1 MRSMRHVRLHNSGQ
15 DEDVER
21 RFADA
26 ADLFRSRDVPAAERR
41 LRRILDEQPDHT
53 PSLNLLALIAGR
65 AGRDAE
71 CVALLERAIAHGTAD
86 QTSASALLLAAAHE
100 RAGRTEAAES
110 AYRRALAA
118 APGTAQAHLKLGLLL
133 LRKGRP
139 GAASGALRDAVLAE
153 PGLAVAH
160 SALASALKALGDLA
174 SAAESA
180 ARAVALG
187 PDDPGFLANLAVIRN
202 AQGRYS
208 EGEAMSVRALARG
221 DDAALF
227 NTLGVALKQQERLDE
242 AAAAFERATTLR
254 PDFVDARYNLG
265 LVRKDQGRTD
275 EAVRL
280 LRDVVMLSP
289 DLAAARFALCMAHLS
304 PLYTDEAEI
313 ERRRA
318 DYAAELGGLVDHA
331 ARVGAAALA
340 GGVGAAQPFYLAY
353 QGRSDVG
360 LQKRYGALVCR
371 VMAEAFPPV
380 PLASHPVLGARIRVG
395 VICGHIRDHSV
406 WRLPTRGWVERLD
419 RTRFEVIGYHTGAQ
433 HDAETARAKTLFE
446 RFVQGPLT
454 VGAWRER
461 IAADQP
467 HALIFPEVGMDP
479 TVAQL
484 AAMRLAPVQ
493 YASWGHPTTS
503 GYPTLD
509 YFLSSEAMEPE
520 HGDDHYSEHLV
531 RLPGLS
537 TPVVVEPFA
546 GTIPSR
552 ADLGLPPDA
561 TVYWCGQSL
570 YKYLPQHDDVFAAI
584 AARTPGSRF
593 LFVEF
598 PGSKGVT
605 ARFRERLA
613 RAFSAHGLDAETSCV
628 WLPQMSAKSFLAAMG
643 CSDVVLDSVGWSGC
657 NSLLDALTHGLP
669 IVTLAGQTMRSRHG
683 AAILSLLGLEHLI
696 CQNLGAYVDV
706 ALSLTKVESRKAA
719 KRMLAL
725 NLHKLADPAAVPA
738 LERHMTNS
746 ISEPAMQLPRT

>member
-1 MRSMRHVRLHNSGQ
+1 MRQVGLHNSGQ
-15 DEDVER
+15 DEGVER
-21 RFADA
+21 RFAAA
-26 ADLFRSRDVPAAERR
+26 ADLFQARDAPAAELR
-41 LRRILDEQPDHT
+41 LRQNLEERPDHT
-53 PSLNLLALIAGR
+53 PSLNLLALIVGR

-71 CVALLERAIAHGTAD
+71 CVALLERAIAHGSAD
-86 QTSASALLLAAAHE
+86 QALASMLLLAAAHE
-100 RAGRTEAAES
+100 RAGRTQAAES
-110 AYRRALAA
+110 AYRRALVA
-118 APGTAQAHLKLGLLL
+118 APGTAEAPLKLGLLL
-133 LRKGRP
+133 LRQGRP
-139 GAASGALRDAVLAE
+139 DPASRALRDAVLAE
-153 PGLAVAH
+153 PDLAAAH

-174 SAAESA
+174 GAAESA
-180 ARAVALG
+180 AHAVALG

-208 EGEAMSVRALARG
+208 EGEAMSLRALAHG

-242 AAAAFERATTLR
+242 AAATFERATTLR

-275 EAVRL
+275 EAVSL
-280 LRDVVMLSP
+280 LREVVTLAP
-289 DLAAARFALCMAHLS
+289 DLAAARFALCMAHLP
-304 PLYTDEAEI
+304 PLYTDEPEI

-318 DYAAELGGLVDHA
+318 DYSTELDALVDHA

-353 QGRSDVG
+353 QGCSDVG

-371 VMAEAFPPV
+371 AMAEAFPPL
-380 PLASHPVLGARIRVG
+380 PLASRPVPGARIRVG

-419 RTRFEVIGYHTGAQ
+419 RTRFEVIGYHTSGQ
-433 HDAETARAKTLFE
+433 RDSETGRAETLFD

-454 VGAWRER
+454 VAAWRER

-467 HALIFPEVGMDP
+467 HALIYPEVGMDP
-479 TVAQL
+479 MAAQL

-509 YFLSSEAMEPE
+509 YFLSSEAMEPAE
-520 HGDDHYSEHLV
+520 GDDHYSEHLV

-537 TPVVVEPFA
+537 TPIVVEPFA

-552 ADLGLPPDA
+552 ADLGLPPQA

-584 AARTPGSRF
+584 AARAPGSRF

-605 ARFRERLA
+605 ARFRARLA
-613 RAFSAHGLDAETSCV
+613 NAFSTHGLDAEASCV
-628 WLPQMSAKSFLAAMG
+628 WLPQMSAKVFLAAMA

-657 NSLLDALTHGLP
+657 NSLLDALSHGLP

-683 AAILSLLGLEHLI
+683 AAILSLLGQEQLI
-696 CQNLGAYVDV
+696 CDDLGAYVETAV
-706 ALSLTKVESRKAA
+706 SLSSVNAREAM
-719 KRMLAL
+719 KRQVKL
-725 NLHKLADPAAVPA
+725 NLSKLADSGALPA
-738 LERHMTNS
+738 LERHIINAC
-746 ISEPAMQLPRT
+746 EGF